1 MRLLPSYVAVAAVS
15 LGLLPSAVN
24 AIGQATCVSFKS
36 SSDVFTVAADGK
48 AAPILTSAD
57 DWPGVHRAVQD
68 FAADIQR
75 VTGLKAKVTNV
86 TASSAPHS
94 SLPIIIGTLGR
105 SSLIDQIV
113 NNTKLNV
120 SDVEGQWEA
129 FKTQVVENPLPGI
142 SKAYVMV
149 GADKRGTIFSLYD
162 HSEQFGVSPW
172 YWWADVPVAKH
183 SSLFVAPTGCAHGS
197 PTIQYR
203 AIFLNDEQPALQG
216 WAAGKFVVNEEGS
229 ALTDSPFNR
238 YFYSNLFELILRLR
252 ANHLW
257 PAQWSSA
264 FGVDDDFNQFNAD
277 YYGVIMGT
285 SHEEP
290 MMRSIPVEWTFF
302 GVGPWDYGA
311 NPANINAFW
320 LNGTI
325 RSKDYEN
332 MWTVGMRGDG
342 DEPIEGDAIQLLEW
356 ITANQTAI
364 FQEVFGANANVSEI
378 PQVWCLYKEVEGYYD
393 NGLRVADYIALL
405 WTDDNWGNIRR
416 FPLPSERNRTGGAGV
431 YYHVDYVGDPRDYKW
446 IALANLEGRFFLVHR
461 PVSHRA
467 QIFEQ
472 MSIAVDREATRI
484 WVLNVGDLKPNERE
498 TEFFLTYAYDS
509 SLWTPDN
516 LGTFPNERETEFFLT
531 YAYDSSLWT
540 PDNLGTFVSAWA
552 QREFA
557 GLASKDVD
565 TVVDIV
571 ANLTRWNMRRKPE
584 LVNGTTYSLVSYREA
599 ENVQAAWNN
608 LQNKS
613 TEIYNS
619 LPADTQPAFFELV
632 HHPVLASANLG
643 NMYIKAGQNVLRA
656 SQARQSA
663 NTLADEVEE
672 LFEHD
677 FDLETEYHTL
687 LDGKWDGM
695 MLQTHIGYAYWQQPM
710 TNSMP
715 LISRVQTKKQ
725 SLPGVMRLSPEGT
738 MGTWPGDNMFQCP
751 QMYSCGP
758 PTLVLDPY
766 DTFGNR
772 FVDVGAGGP
781 VNFTFTAETN
791 ASWLIVNP
799 TKGSVAA
806 ADPEVRV
813 WFSVDWDEVPEG
825 LSYANVTFHPFGP
838 GVDQH
843 PTPAGV
849 VSYPVN
855 FIANK
860 TVLPEN
866 FTGFVESAG
875 AISFEAEHASR
886 NNTVNDM
893 FWRILP
899 GLGRTLSGVTPWP
912 RLGNNENN
920 FTAGSGPSLEYDF
933 YTFNDDINAT
943 VTTYVSPSG
952 NGFGADRPLGFA
964 LQVDDGELFSNYFF
978 PAAVP
983 GSEPPQWDGNDGFA
997 ANSIIT
1003 VPNEVNMT
1011 AGAHTLKIFM
1021 IEPAVVVQKIVI
1033 DTGGVQPSYLGPPE
1047 SVHVS

>member
-1 MRLLPSYVAVAAVS
+1 MTIHPPGPGRAKSLDSGARFKQWSSGFPASHRMRLLPSYVAVAAVS

-36 SSDVFTVAADGK
+36 SSNVFTVADDGK
-48 AAPILTSAD
+48 AAPILTSSD

-75 VTGLKAKVTNV
+75 VTGLKAKVANV

-285 SHEEP
+285 RQAASCLVNHEEP
-290 MMRSIPVEWTFF
+290 MMRSIPVEWTLF

-416 FPLPSERNRTGGAGV
+416 YPLPSERNRTGGAGV

-446 IALANLEGRFFLVHR
+446 IA
-461 PVSHRA
+461 SS
-467 QIFEQ
+467 QISKIFEQ
-472 MSIAVDREATRI
+472 MSIAVDRQATRI

-516 LGTFPNERETEFFLT
+516 LG
-531 YAYDSSLWT
+531 S
-540 PDNLGTFVSAWA
+540 FVSAWA

-791 ASWLIVNP
+791 ASWLTVNP

-920 FTAGSGPSLEYDF
+920 FTAGTGPSLEYDF

-1047 SVHVS
+1047 SIHVS